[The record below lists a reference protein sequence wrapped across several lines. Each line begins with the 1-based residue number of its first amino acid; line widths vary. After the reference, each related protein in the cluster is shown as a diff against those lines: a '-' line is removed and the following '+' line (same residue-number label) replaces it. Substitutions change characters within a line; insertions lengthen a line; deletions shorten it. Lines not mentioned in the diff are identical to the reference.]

1 MLKLYLHPIA
11 SHCWKVMIAL
21 HEAGLDY
28 EPITVNL
35 MDPGERAE
43 YRKLSPFGKI
53 PTLVDD
59 GLVVSETSIQIE
71 HLALNYSQAAALLP
85 KDPKEALKVRALDRF
100 FDLYLNMPLSKIVVD
115 RLTPDDQRNPAAIE
129 QVMNDFRTAVGI
141 VERDMAT
148 RTWAAGDNFT
158 MADCAAAPALFYV
171 DRLVPYASGYPNTA
185 RYLDRLLKR
194 PSVARCIEGARPM
207 LHMVPY

>member
-1 MLKLYLHPIA
+1 MLKLYMHPIA

-28 EPITVNL
+28 EPITVDL
-35 MDPGERAE
+35 MDPAKRAE
-43 YRKLSPFGKI
+43 YKKLSPFGKI
-53 PTLVDD
+53 PTLVDGD
-59 GLVVSETSIQIE
+59 TVVNETSIQIE
-71 HLALNYSQAAALLP
+71 YLALTYSQAASLLP
-85 KDPKEALKVRALDRF
+85 KDPNEALKIRALDRF
-100 FDLYLNMPLSKIVVD
+100 FDLYLNLPLGKIVVD
-115 RLTPDDQRNPAAIE
+115 RFTPEDKRNPAAIA
-129 QVMNDFRTAVGI
+129 QVMDDLRTAVGM

-148 RTWAAGDNFT
+148 RTWAAGESFT

-185 RYLDRLLKR
+185 RYLDRLLQR